1 MLDLHCHILPGV
13 DDGPA
18 TLDEAL
24 ALARMLA
31 ADGITHVSATP
42 HCHRHI
48 RMLRA
53 DVLPHVERFNAQ
65 LKKEAIA
72 LSVLPGS
79 EIQLIDTADYR
90 SHFEAGLYCHLGD
103 GHEFTLL
110 ELNWKPDR
118 YPPDAPELVAWLKE
132 RGMTPILAHPERYSY
147 LRDHATMLRD
157 LVDAGAWLQITVDS
171 LLGNHGPAPQVAGEH
186 LLRAYPEAVLATD
199 AHNTRRC
206 SGLSVGY
213 QWVRER
219 LGAEREMDLRERCE
233 FVLARLDARQH

>member
-1 MLDLHCHILPGV
+1 MWRRTGNSASSRARSRIFARTAIVSRSPRRRAVQHYYASARQRLLPRVGLGWRADYRGQTRSHFAHRRSYPEGRSSRLTQRGAGFPPQSMLDLHCHILPGV

-18 TLDEAL
+18 SLDGAL

-31 ADGITHVSATP
+31 ADGITHVTATP

-53 DVLPHVERFNAQ
+53 DVLPHVERFNVQ

-90 SHFEAGLYCHLGD
+90 RHFEAGLYCHLGD

-118 YPPDAPELVAWLKE
+118 YPPDAPELIAWLKE
-132 RGMTPILAHPERYSY
+132 RGMTPIL
-147 LRDHATMLRD
+147 
-157 LVDAGAWLQITVDS
+157 
-171 LLGNHGPAPQVAGEH
+171 
-186 LLRAYPEAVLATD
+186 
-199 AHNTRRC
+199 
-206 SGLSVGY
+206 
-213 QWVRER
+213 
-219 LGAEREMDLRERCE
+219 
-233 FVLARLDARQH
+233 